1 MNLYL
6 LKRCIEELHNA
17 LRLAIWANIVADET
31 CYELLGVRGHLGIL
45 GILGILGRMFAGLR
59 ATTI

>member
-45 GILGILGRMFAGLR
+45 GTGELLANL
-59 ATTI
+59 